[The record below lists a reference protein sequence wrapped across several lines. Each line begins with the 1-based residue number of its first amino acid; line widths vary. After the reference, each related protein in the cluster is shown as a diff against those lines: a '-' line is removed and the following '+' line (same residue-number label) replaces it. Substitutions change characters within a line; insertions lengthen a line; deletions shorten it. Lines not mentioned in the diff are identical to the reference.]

1 MGKILPFRR
10 PTREFYDRRRSPRR
24 RRMMDFTSYESR
36 DRMMQWA
43 AWFAPIIV
51 LGMVVLGLFLALAP
65 VLVAH

>member
-1 MGKILPFRR
+1 
-10 PTREFYDRRRSPRR
+10 
-24 RRMMDFTSYESR
+24 MMDFTSYESR